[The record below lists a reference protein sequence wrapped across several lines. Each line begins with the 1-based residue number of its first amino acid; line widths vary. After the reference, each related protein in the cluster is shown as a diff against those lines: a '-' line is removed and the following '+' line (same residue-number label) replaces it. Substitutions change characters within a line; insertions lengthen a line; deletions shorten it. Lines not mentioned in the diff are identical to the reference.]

1 MLPLLVLHP
10 FLAGC
15 QSRQLGLVM
24 NRVCYGEGAK
34 NREQVGKQQ
43 VRDNRATRGDPGSRC
58 CPWRVGVK
66 LSLYSQLWW
75 ARGRRGI
82 PVSPWAT
89 LAHAQR
95 SSGCMGSST
104 QPGPSSGS
112 QQPYQVAMTTNT
124 FIPVPLSGHG
134 SAFVNNHNWE
144 VGGRDQPQ
152 LGWSCE
158 PQAMWDWRVDER
170 KLEM

>member
-1 MLPLLVLHP
+1 MK
-10 FLAGC
+10 
-15 QSRQLGLVM
+15 S
-24 NRVCYGEGAK
+24 
-34 NREQVGKQQ
+34 
-43 VRDNRATRGDPGSRC
+43 
-58 CPWRVGVK
+58 
-66 LSLYSQLWW
+66 SLYSQLWW
-75 ARGRRGI
+75 APGRRGV
-82 PVSPWAT
+82 PVSLWAT

-95 SSGCMGSST
+95 SSGCMGSGT
-104 QPGPSSGS
+104 QPGPSPGS

-158 PQAMWDWRVDER
+158 PQAIRDWRVRLKKIRDGER
-170 KLEM
+170 LGSAAQGPPGASSQAAWPHSQGRSFRPGNDLRPRLS

>member
-1 MLPLLVLHP
+1 M
-10 FLAGC
+10 G
-15 QSRQLGLVM
+15 RGL
-24 NRVCYGEGAK
+24 RI
-34 NREQVGKQQ
+34 
-43 VRDNRATRGDPGSRC
+43 GSRWGSSRC
-58 CPWRVGVK
+58 GIIGPPGETQGAGAARGGVGGWGE

-75 ARGRRGI
+75 AQGRRGI

-95 SSGCMGSST
+95 SSGSMGSGT
-104 QPGPSSGS
+104 QPGPSPGS

-124 FIPVPLSGHG
+124 FIPVPLSHHG

-158 PQAMWDWRVDER
+158 PQAVRDWRVD
-170 KLEM
+170 